1 MSPQTSTF
9 DNIAPFYKKAFNQ
22 LEKCGQKSYG
32 KLFLL
37 REEDIPI
44 IGRLIAWS
52 LGDQATA
59 RQKGIDL
66 EKGILL
72 SGPVGCGKTSLMSL
86 LKSFSSA
93 NKHHIIKPCRDIAFE
108 FHKNGFD
115 VIQRYA
121 GNSFIPG
128 KPINFVCFDDLGT
141 EPDLKYYGQDCNVMA
156 EIILSRY
163 ERFTRSRKLTHFTT
177 NLSADEIE
185 ERYGPRV
192 RSRLREMCNLIAFPA
207 STPDKRK

>member
-1 MSPQTSTF
+1 LTKYLPVYQ
-9 DNIAPFYKKAFNQ
+9 KAFSH
-22 LEKCGQKSYG
+22 LEQCGRKSYG
-32 KLFLL
+32 KFFNLF
-37 REEDIPI
+37 EEDIPI

-52 LGDQATA
+52 TGDQDTA

-72 SGPVGCGKTSLMSL
+72 SGSGGCDKTSLMSL
-86 LKSFSSA
+86 MKYFLSDK
-93 NKHHIIKPCRDIAFE
+93 KHHVVKPCRDIAFE
-108 FHKNGFD
+108 FHKSGFD
-115 VIQRYA
+115 VIPRYA
-121 GNSFIPG
+121 GNSWLPG
-128 KPINFVCFDDLGT
+128 KPIGFVCFDDLGT
-141 EPDLKYYGQDCNVMA
+141 EQELKYYGQDCNVMA

-163 ERFTRSRKLTHFTT
+163 ERFARNRCMTHFTT

-185 ERYGPRV
+185 ERYGHRV